1 MGVRLAAQT
10 QPLARRWSTEEVD
23 ARRALAYWV
32 DTVCDRFLEMEIDTP
47 LRDAFRARIDQVEL
61 GAITAS
67 FLDAETQ
74 QIHRTLGKIARTR
87 YPVFMLLQLRA
98 GQARLRQL
106 GHESVLRPGEC
117 VLIDGSEPYDFEC
130 PQATSALALR
140 LPEDWL
146 KRWLP
151 HPERV
156 PALPFNNAG
165 WGAALRAALTSL
177 DLDSCQQLALPRSV
191 VAEQIA
197 ALLALAVG
205 TDSQAPAAHRSLLDD
220 LMGTLRERFQEP
232 NLSPRQVAG
241 EHCICTRSLHYAFA
255 AAGTTFI
262 EQLMRLRLTRAQEI
276 LSDPRLAELPVTEV
290 AARAGFLDPSHF
302 ARRFRQRFALAP
314 LQYRNEALH
323 RH

>member
-1 MGVRLAAQT
+1 MGVRLAAQS
-10 QPLARRWSTEEVD
+10 QPLARRWSTEDVD
-23 ARRALAYWV
+23 GRRALAYWV
-32 DTVCDRFLEMEIDTP
+32 DTVCDRFLELDIDTP
-47 LRDAFRARIDQVEL
+47 LGEAFHARLEQVDL

-67 FLDAETQ
+67 FIDAGMQ
-74 QIHRTLGKIARTR
+74 QIHRTLAKISRTR

-98 GQARLRQL
+98 GHMHLRQL
-106 GHESVLRPGEC
+106 GDDALLRPGEC
-117 VLIDGSEPYDFEC
+117 VLIDGSEPYDIDC

-140 LPEDWL
+140 LPQDWL

-156 PALPFNNAG
+156 PALPFTNAR
-165 WGAALRAALTSL
+165 WGATLQAALASL
-177 DLDSCQQLALPRSV
+177 DLTSCQQLALPRSV

-197 ALLALAVG
+197 ALLTLAVG
-205 TDSQAPAAHRSLLDD
+205 NDSQVPAARPSLLDE
-220 LMGTLRERFQEP
+220 LMSTLRDRFQEP
-232 NLSPRQVAG
+232 NLSPREVAAQ
-241 EHCICTRSLHYAFA
+241 HCISMRSLHYAFA
-255 AAGTTFI
+255 AADTTFI
-262 EQLMRLRLTRAQEI
+262 EQLMRLRLERAQQI

-314 LQYRNEALH
+314 LQYRNEILH